1 MRLCKAIV
9 DMCFRS
15 ALFSILL
22 ALPFITACSQT
33 RKDAQSSISCVTVE
47 KDKRKYLV
55 VLDPGHGGFDM
66 GATSHTV
73 EEKTLTLRMATLVRQ
88 HLSRMGYRVILT
100 RSRDVFLPLDKR
112 TSIANRTKSHL
123 LVSLH
128 FNAFKNPNAKGI
140 EVYYYD
146 KGSKWRHI
154 NSKKLAQC
162 VLSRTLSYTGAASR
176 GIKCG
181 NFHIVR
187 EANMPAILVEG
198 GFITHPQERDQLK
211 DTTYLNR
218 LAKGVAE
225 GIDGYFFPSHSR

>member
-1 MRLCKAIV
+1 
-9 DMCFRS
+9 MCLRPAFF
-15 ALFSILL
+15 LTLL
-22 ALPFITACSQT
+22 ILPFITACSQT
-33 RKDAQSSISCVTVE
+33 SKNPQSSISCVTVE
-47 KDKRKYLV
+47 KNKRRYLV

-66 GATSHTV
+66 GATSHRV

-112 TSIANRTKSHL
+112 TAIANQTKSHL

-140 EVYYYD
+140 EIYYYA

-154 NSKKLAQC
+154 NSKKLAQS
-162 VLSRTLSYTGAASR
+162 VLSRMLSQTGASSR

-198 GFITHPQERDQLK
+198 GFITHPQERDQLR
-211 DTTYLNR
+211 DRVYLNR

-225 GIDGYFFPSHSR
+225 GIDSYFIPFHS